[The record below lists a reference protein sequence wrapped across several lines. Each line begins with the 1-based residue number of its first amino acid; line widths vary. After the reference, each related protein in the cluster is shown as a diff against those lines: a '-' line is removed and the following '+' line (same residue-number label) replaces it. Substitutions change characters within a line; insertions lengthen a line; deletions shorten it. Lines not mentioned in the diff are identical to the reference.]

1 MFDAVLDR
9 VSRDRADA
17 PQPGARSWTAIRGLN
32 SSFVGP
38 AVAPQAWRSGEGLD
52 QAYFDHDSEPVAP
65 PPKPV
70 FDATHLKRQSAEEI
84 ARDLGLLPSDTAA
97 QLQRKRRGFARLNHP
112 DRTPEDWRD
121 AATTRMK
128 IANQLI
134 DEALRKAASA
144 RP

>member
-9 VSRDRADA
+9 VSREGAEA
-17 PQPGARSWTAIRGLN
+17 PEPGARSWAGIRGFN
-32 SSFVGP
+32 SSFLGTP
-38 AVAPQAWRSGEGLD
+38 SRPLDGRSGERLD
-52 QAYFDHDSEPVAP
+52 QAYFDYESEPVAP

-70 FDATHLKRQSAEEI
+70 FDATHLKRLSAAEI
-84 ARDLGLLPSDTAA
+84 ASDLGLRPSDTPA

-134 DEALRKAASA
+134 DDALRKAAST